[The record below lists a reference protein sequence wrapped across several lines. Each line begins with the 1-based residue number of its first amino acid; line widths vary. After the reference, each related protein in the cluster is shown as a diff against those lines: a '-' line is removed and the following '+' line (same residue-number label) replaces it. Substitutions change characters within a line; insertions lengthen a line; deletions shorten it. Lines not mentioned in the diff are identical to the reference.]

1 MGGGRYPEPLLGML
15 PCRDVHRTCAVQTS
29 RSVVRVSGGC
39 APPAS
44 QFVNASAGAGRPP
57 GHLLPAAVY
66 GAGPWLRASRYF
78 PVYGWALALTGGCQ
92 LAGGVPR
99 PTTQLQRS
107 LELLHTLITQHVP
120 VCLSDA
126 AGPSPADP
134 EIGLRSFAQGCTAVH
149 CGPQP
154 GTLPSGVWGSPR
166 SLRLALVSLN
176 REGYGS
182 CLDWPWESEGA
193 LHADLV
199 LSPGSSS
206 SM

>member
-1 MGGGRYPEPLLGML
+1 ML

-29 RSVVRVSGGC
+29 RAVVRVSGGC

-92 LAGGVPR
+92 LAGGVPC

-107 LELLHTLITQHVP
+107 LELLYTLITQHVP

-176 REGYGS
+176 CEGDGS

>member
-1 MGGGRYPEPLLGML
+1 ML
-15 PCRDVHRTCAVQTS
+15 PCRDAHRTCAVQTS
-29 RSVVRVSGGC
+29 WAVVRVSGGC

-44 QFVNASAGAGRPP
+44 QFVNASAGPGRPP
-57 GHLLPAAVY
+57 GHLLLAAVS
-66 GAGPWLRASRYF
+66 GAGPWLWASRYF
-78 PVYGWALALTGGCQ
+78 PVYGWASALTGGCQ
-92 LAGGVPR
+92 LAGGVPP

-134 EIGLRSFAQGCTAVH
+134 GIGLWSFAQGCIAIH

-154 GTLPSGVWGSPR
+154 GTLPSGVRGSPR
-166 SLRLALVSLN
+166 SPRLALVSLN
-176 REGYGS
+176 RGGYGS
-182 CLDWPWESEGA
+182 CSDWPWDSEGA
-193 LHADLV
+193 LHTDLA

>member
-1 MGGGRYPEPLLGML
+1 ML

-66 GAGPWLRASRYF
+66 GAGPWLWASRYF